1 MVEIMQEKLI
11 TLLSDFGLKDPYVAE
26 MKAVI
31 LSKCPEAQIVDISH
45 EISKFDVRMG
55 AFVLA
60 SAAPY
65 FPKGTVHV
73 AVVDPGVGTKRRPL
87 VVECK
92 HSFFVGPD
100 NGVLMLAALK
110 QKVQHVYIIEKA
122 KYMLPKVSKT
132 FHGRDVFAP
141 AAAYIAEGHAAF
153 EVGKE
158 VGGYVMPSF
167 AKPRLKEKAA
177 VGEVLHVDDFG
188 NIITNVSTEVLEE
201 IGVSKGRAVKVEIGR
216 ASLTLRLC
224 SAYGDVSPGEAL
236 ALVGSHD
243 FLEISVNQG
252 SAAERFTAKSGDS
265 FHVWRQSHV

>member
-1 MVEIMQEKLI
+1 MQQKLI

-31 LSKCPEAQIVDISH
+31 LGKCPEAQIVDISH
-45 EISKFDVRMG
+45 EISKFDIRMG

-65 FPKGTVHV
+65 FPRGTVHI

-87 VVECK
+87 IVESK

-110 QKVQHVYIIEKA
+110 QRVQHVYVIEKTEC
-122 KYMLPKVSKT
+122 MLPKVSKT
-132 FHGRDVFAP
+132 FHGRDLFAP
-141 AAAYIAEGHAAF
+141 AAAYIATSHAAS

-158 VGGYVMPSF
+158 VKSYVMPDF
-167 AKPRLKEKAA
+167 AKPRLKKNTV

-188 NIITNVSTEVLEE
+188 NIITNVSTEMFKETG
-201 IGVSKGRAVKVEIGR
+201 IRKGKSIKVEIGR
-216 ASLTLRLC
+216 ASVTLRLC
-224 SAYGDVSPGEAL
+224 SSYGDVSVGEAL
-236 ALVGSHD
+236 AVIGSHG

-252 SAAERFTAKSGDS
+252 SAAVRFTAKSGAS
-265 FHVWRQSHV
+265 LRVWLQSHV